1 MNGGNYCRPEWLG
14 FRNWVK
20 VNIRRPYFFY
30 RCERISRQQLEL
42 VQATRLEF

>member
-20 VNIRRPYFFY
+20 VNIRLPYFFY
-30 RCERISRQQLEL
+30 RCQLIAINQREL